1 MKIAIA
7 GYGNLG
13 RAAAKAVNEE
23 NDLKLVGVF
32 SRRDV
37 KTLTT
42 PENVKLYPFDLIEE
56 FKSDVD
62 VVLNCM
68 GSANDLPK
76 TTPYLASLFNTVD
89 AFDTH
94 AKIPEHFE
102 NVQRAASAAGKTALL
117 CVGWDPGLFS
127 LARLYMTSVMPG
139 AKSYTFWGTGVSQGH
154 TDALKG
160 IDGVLFAR
168 QYTVPLSGAVEKVKS
183 GEMPPDGSERLHRR
197 VCYIVSKEGADK
209 KKIEDEIK
217 NMPGYFKGYQTE
229 VNFIT
234 LEDFLKEHKSMAH
247 AGSVIACRKGES
259 GVDTLEFSLSAS
271 SNPALTASILVA
283 FARACFK
290 MAERGE
296 TGAKTVFDV
305 RPSDLFEA
313 QNADERDLFSLL

>member
-1 MKIAIA
+1 MKIAVA

-13 RAAAKAVNEE
+13 KAAAKAVNEE
-23 NDLKLVGVF
+23 KDLKLVGVF

-37 KTLTT
+37 KTISA
-42 PENVKLYPFDLIEE
+42 PENVKLFPFDLIEN
-56 FKSDVD
+56 FKDDVD

-89 AFDTH
+89 SFDTH
-94 AKIPEHFE
+94 AKIPEHFDF
-102 NVQRAASAAGKTALL
+102 VQKAASASGKTALIS
-117 CVGWDPGLFS
+117 VGWDPGLFS

-139 AKSYTFWGTGVSQGH
+139 SKSYTFWGQGVSQGH
-154 TDALKG
+154 TDALKSV
-160 IDGVLFAR
+160 DGVLFAR
-168 QYTVPLSGAVEKVKS
+168 QYTVPLPDAAEKVRRGAMPSAK
-183 GEMPPDGSERLHRR
+183 GEALHKR
-197 VCYIVSKEGADK
+197 VCYIVPKEGADK
-209 KKIEDEIK
+209 EKIEAEIK
-217 NMPGYFKGYQTE
+217 NMPNYFKGYQTE

-247 AGSVIACRKGES
+247 AGSVISCRKTES
-259 GVDTLEFSLSAS
+259 GVDTLEFSLSAA
-271 SNPALTASILVA
+271 SNPSLTASILVA

-305 RPSDLFEA
+305 RPSDLFEEE
-313 QNADERDLFSLL
+313 NGGGKSLLSFL